1 MLDRPL
7 ITTLEAA
14 SPEGGRTHVL
24 LAHLVQAG
32 YPRIEPAILQD
43 ASHFLD
49 LGGEDIRASLY
60 FTNDRGGAELCL
72 RPEFTIPVCRAYLQS
87 RQAGEPD
94 SFSYCGPVFRFRAG
108 EPDEFIQ
115 AGLESFGR
123 TDTAAADA
131 EILGLALEAATAA
144 GAPALATTFG
154 DAGLLAHLLD
164 ALKLPPTWQ
173 RRLKRGLDK
182 GETPSVVLAAAPT
195 QSGDHAGVLAALA
208 GTDAVGARALV
219 DDLLSIAG
227 ITSVGGRSA
236 TEIAERFLS
245 QVALRSAPPFGEEQR
260 AVLDRFLTIAGHP
273 DEAATDLRR
282 LATEAGLDLE
292 IALDLF
298 EERISFMAV
307 HGVDLAT
314 VSFSGS
320 FGRNLDYYTGFVFEC
335 RDPAASIGPVV
346 GGGRYDRLA
355 QSLGSTVAVP
365 AVGAA
370 IWVDRLLGAGQ
381 GSGSA
386 T

>member
-1 MLDRPL
+1 MQ
-7 ITTLEAA
+7 
-14 SPEGGRTHVL
+14 VL
-24 LAHLVQAG
+24 LAQLVQAG

-60 FTNDRGGAELCL
+60 FTSDRGGAELCL
-72 RPEFTIPVCRAYLQS
+72 RPEFTIPVCRAYLDS
-87 RQAGEPD
+87 RRGGEAA

-123 TDTAAADA
+123 TDAAAADA
-131 EILGLALEAATAA
+131 EILGLALEAATGA
-144 GAPALATTFG
+144 GAPSLATTFG
-154 DAGLLAHLLD
+154 DAGLLAQLLD

-182 GETPSVVLAAAPT
+182 GETPSVILAAAPT

-208 GTDAVGARALV
+208 GTDATGARALV

-245 QVALRSAPPFGEEQR
+245 QVAMRSAPPFGEEQR
-260 AVLDRFLTIAGHP
+260 AVLDRFLAIAGHP

-282 LATEAGLDLE
+282 LAAEAGLDLGT
-292 IALDLF
+292 ALDLF

-320 FGRNLDYYTGFVFEC
+320 FGRKLDYYTGFVFEC
-335 RDPAASIGPVV
+335 RNPTASIGPVV

-355 QSLGSTVAVP
+355 QSLGSKVAVP

-370 IWVDRLLGAGQ
+370 IWVDRLHGGELA
-381 GSGSA
+381 S
-386 T
+386 